1 MVTPPV
7 VRFLR
12 SSEGRAAS
20 TTTRRTRE
28 VVSLTGSYRTT
39 RRTPLAGMAR
49 IDTNTSTLSFVR
61 DALLE
66 LMEVPRVDAQPRT
79 VRTDTVELFHPNN
92 GILEL
97 VGERDETTGVFV
109 IQVFDSTPF
118 FATHTAS
125 CAKRT
130 RL

>member
-1 MVTPPV
+1 
-7 VRFLR
+7 
-12 SSEGRAAS
+12 
-20 TTTRRTRE
+20 
-28 VVSLTGSYRTT
+28 
-39 RRTPLAGMAR
+39 MAR